1 MSRYVPDSLRVMVA
15 KRAGFRCEYCK
26 IAEQFSFF
34 SFHVEHIISIKH
46 GGQTI
51 ESNLAYACSI
61 CNYNKGTDIATILSN
76 ITHPVRLYNPRIDK
90 WEEHFSI
97 VPVGELLPLTNI
109 AIATINLLKLNHPDA
124 IIERK
129 ILLDMNLF

>member
-34 SFHVEHIISIKH
+34 SFHVEHIISMKH

-51 ESNLAYACSI
+51 ESNLAYACPI
-61 CNYNKGTDIATILSN
+61 CNYNKGTDIAAILPDVA
-76 ITHPVRLYNPRIDK
+76 HPVRFYNPRIDT

-97 VPVGELLPLTNI
+97 MPTGELLPLTNI
-109 AIATINLLKLNHPDA
+109 AIATINVLKLNHPDA

-129 ILLDMNLF
+129 KLLDINLF

>member
-61 CNYNKGTDIATILSN
+61 CNYNKGTDIATILPN

-97 VPVGELLPLTNI
+97 VP
-109 AIATINLLKLNHPDA
+109 
-124 IIERK
+124 
-129 ILLDMNLF
+129 